1 MHLDSFYGFM
11 FFATSKSRIVLPL
24 VIAIA
29 LGGCSVDKSRSA
41 GTSVV
46 VLVDFSKS
54 FAPLVNDERA
64 LDELARAT
72 SELAQREWKPP
83 VQILWSRI
91 QTASLV
97 SGPLCGPFQ
106 FQQSLI
112 KREND
117 DSAQV
122 ADKLQA
128 CPKSVVQASTAVS
141 ERSAYTDISGAV
153 ALAADQ
159 GQGLLGPKYLVI
171 VSDFMEDLPPGKQ
184 PIRLQLNG
192 ERVLLLHRL
201 GTEKTPLTMVDHLA
215 RIQHWSEAL
224 RQAGAASVVALPLS
238 SVTEQRIVR
247 ALGSGTKEGT
257 DVVVLQNLP
266 DTAQPEMLKTIA
278 DTLNKAARD
287 WQPPVTVT
295 WADVRDESAI
305 PFQMPPLEF
314 TPRLVKAA
322 DSPAKDFSTLLSEC
336 AEGMQR
342 FSPGAKTGDVVGS
355 LSIYSSAGALD
366 ADHVLVIVSSF
377 PNLPKDRPDLSLNLK
392 GVRIAM
398 LPAPNRSDA
407 SDEDAYLARVAQ
419 WETWLKQQHANVCRI
434 PFNGLTTDSLMEC
447 LHGS

>member
-1 MHLDSFYGFM
+1 MV
-11 FFATSKSRIVLPL
+11 FARSKSRILLPL
-24 VIAIA
+24 LVAVL

-54 FAPLVNDERA
+54 FAPLVNDARA
-64 LDELARAT
+64 LEDLAAAT

-83 VQILWSRI
+83 VEILWSRI
-91 QTASLV
+91 QTASLI

-112 KREND
+112 KRDND
-117 DSAQV
+117 DSPQIV
-122 ADKLQA
+122 DKLQA
-128 CPKSVVQASTAVS
+128 CAKTVVRASTAGS
-141 ERSAYTDISGAV
+141 EQSAYTDISGAL

-159 GQGLLGPKYLVI
+159 GQSVLGPKYIVI
-171 VSDFMEDLPPGKQ
+171 VSDFMEDLPPGKR

-201 GTEKTPLTMVDHLA
+201 GTEKNPLTLVDHLA
-215 RIQHWSEAL
+215 RIQHWSETL
-224 RQAGAASVVALPLS
+224 REAGASSVVALPLS
-238 SVTEQRIVR
+238 SVTEQRIER

-266 DTAQPEMLKTIA
+266 DTAKPEMLKTIA

-305 PFQMPPLEF
+305 PLQMPLLEF

-322 DSPAKDFSTLLSEC
+322 DSPAKDFSTLLNER
-336 AEGMQR
+336 AEDMQR
-342 FSPGAKTGDVVGS
+342 FSPGARVGDVLGS
-355 LSIYSSAGALD
+355 LSFYSSAGVID
-366 ADHVLVIVSSF
+366 ADHVFLIVSSF
-377 PNLPKDRPDLSLNLK
+377 PNLPKGQRNLPFNLK
-392 GVRIAM
+392 GVKVAM
-398 LPAPNRSDA
+398 LPAPNRVDA

-434 PFNGLTTDSLMEC
+434 PFNGVTTDSLIEC